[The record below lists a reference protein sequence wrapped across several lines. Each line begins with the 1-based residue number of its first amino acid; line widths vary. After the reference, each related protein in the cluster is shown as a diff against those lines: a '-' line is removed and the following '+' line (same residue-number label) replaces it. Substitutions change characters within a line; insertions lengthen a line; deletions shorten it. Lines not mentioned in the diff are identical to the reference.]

1 MERFMWI
8 AKIKPG
14 QLAEYKKRHD
24 NIWPEMTELL
34 NQAGIHNYSIWNVG
48 NQVIGYYECESIDYA
63 AKVQRESK
71 VVDRWNVYMEDVMEM
86 EIDPET
92 GTSVLLEQIFFHE

>member
-63 AKVQRESK
+63 AKVQGESK